1 MSMSMLTARLGR
13 VHFLGFAMSGVAL
26 VLASALALGM
36 AAIEVGAETAGLLV
50 FALGLAA
57 AVVLLL
63 LLLAIRRCHDI
74 GARGWFAAIVLLP
87 PLGLLL
93 LLLPGS
99 KGGNRFGPRPAP
111 ARLRVALPTIA
122 LPLLLLA
129 ACVVAGITAM
139 QDFDARRDRAGARHA
154 VNL

>member
-26 VLASALALGM
+26 VLAFALALGLG
-36 AAIEVGAETAGLLV
+36 AIEVGAETVGLFV

-57 AVVLLL
+57 AVVLL

-154 VNL
+154 VSL

>member
-26 VLASALALGM
+26 VLASALALGLG
-36 AAIEVGAETAGLLV
+36 AIEVGAETVGLFV

-57 AVVLLL
+57 AVVLL

-74 GARGWFAAIVLLP
+74 GARGWFAAIVMLP

-154 VNL
+154 VSL

>member
-57 AVVLLL
+57 AVVLL

-129 ACVVAGITAM
+129 ACVVAGIAAM

>member
-57 AVVLLL
+57 AVVLL